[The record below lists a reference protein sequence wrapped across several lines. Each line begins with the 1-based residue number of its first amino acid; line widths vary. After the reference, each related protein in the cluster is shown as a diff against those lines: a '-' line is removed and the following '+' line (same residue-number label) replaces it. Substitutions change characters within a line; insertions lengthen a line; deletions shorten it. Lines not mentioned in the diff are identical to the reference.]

1 MDAQRYDLSKRRER
15 TITIQTSATTGH
27 ENTVPPIPREEANP
41 TPSSAPVTAALSWVD
56 QLFRRLSSPLLVTGS
71 SPSSS
76 PASSC
81 SSSAIT
87 SPTPLSPNSSTSSI
101 LLDREKRGCIARHE
115 NDTIYCTDVFERDG
129 YTTTRTIIRPHV
141 PVSIFSR
148 SSSPVS
154 VPSRPSSPIKFST
167 LSCIGSTDA
176 FEEEVEH
183 LTTLREMELNGENP
197 GIIVRVQQESHVTVE
212 ERWRGA
218 IQDMIHQ
225 RPVST
230 VIGGAEANY

>member
-27 ENTVPPIPREEANP
+27 ENAVPPLPREEANP
-41 TPSSAPVTAALSWVD
+41 TPSSPPITDAFSWVD
-56 QLFRRLSSPLLVTGS
+56 HLFRRLSSPLLVTGCS
-71 SPSSS
+71 RSSS
-76 PASSC
+76 PASSR

-87 SPTPLSPNSSTSSI
+87 SPTPLSPNSSSSSI

-154 VPSRPSSPIKFST
+154 IPSRPSSPIGFST
-167 LSCIGSTDA
+167 LNCIGSTDA
-176 FEEEVEH
+176 FEEEVEY
-183 LTTLREMELNGENP
+183 LTTLRQMELNGENP
-197 GIIVRVQQESHVTVE
+197 GIRVRVQQESHVTIE
-212 ERWRGA
+212 ERWRGGVQA
-218 IQDMIHQ
+218 VLYQ

-230 VIGGAEANY
+230 VISGAEANY